1 MLAIQRLY
9 TFICNIQQ
17 LHEFDALLIK
27 GHQSKRSVC
36 KALFAKLKMP
46 TTLTEESLTN
56 PSDVEVMPAVATHD
70 WLLRNRLTRVEETW
84 AAVLE
89 DECGPALVA
98 LLTRLRELCA
108 PDGQAKAAD
117 ASPVL
122 KLIEELELSD
132 AIKMARAFA
141 LYFQLIN
148 IVEQHYEQRG
158 QQQQYRAAY
167 EDAAIASAEQ
177 TAAKKTGHSVGQ
189 SNGHTETSG
198 HSANSHSPN
207 SHSANNHT
215 ANELSSS
222 DPEAGRDVGTFYW
235 LFPTLKRLNVPP
247 KMIQRLL
254 DQLDV
259 RLVFTA
265 HPTEIVRH
273 TIRDKQRRISA
284 ILRQLDR
291 EEESARSLGLVS
303 SWEIN
308 ALQAQLVEEIRLWWR
323 TDELHQFKPS
333 VLDEVDFTL
342 HYFDVVLFDT
352 IPQLHQRICRA
363 LEGTFPT
370 LNPPRHNFCRF
381 GSWVGSDRDGNP
393 SVTPQVTWKT
403 ANFQR
408 NMVVGKYI
416 TSVKNLTH
424 LLSLSLHWS
433 EVLPEL
439 LESLEQDQTQMP
451 ELYDE
456 LAIRYR
462 QEPYRLKL
470 AYIEKRLENTLERS
484 NKLYNGEYL
493 QEQEANLDI
502 GVADGLIYRTGD
514 DFLSELKLIQTNL
527 KETNLVCQDL
537 EELICR
543 VEIYGFNLAQLDIR
557 QESTNHS
564 DAISEVAQY
573 LGVLDKSYNDLTEEE
588 RTSWL
593 IGELRTRRP
602 LIPGELPFSEKTSE
616 IIQTFRML
624 RRLHQEFGPDIC
636 QSYIISMSHTASD
649 LLEVALLA
657 KEAGLYDPA
666 TGISAIKVV
675 PLFETVEDLRRAP
688 DVMQQLWELPLYR
701 AMLQGGY
708 EAIEA
713 AKTKPEEAET
723 SLQEV
728 MLGYSDSNKD
738 SGFLSSNWEIHKAQR
753 ALQGIADNYNI
764 ALRIFHGRGGSVGRG
779 GGPAYEAILAQPGRS
794 VDGRIKITEQ
804 GEVLAS
810 KYNLPDLAL
819 YNLETVTTAV
829 IQGSV
834 LNNSFDAIEPWN
846 EIMERLSVRSRQ
858 HYRALIY
865 EQPDLVDFFH
875 QVTPVQEISQLQIS
889 SRPARRKGKRN
900 LEGLRAIPW
909 VFSWTQTRFLLPS
922 WYGVGTALNE
932 FIDENVEEHLEMLR
946 YFYSKWPFFKMVIS
960 KVEMTLSKVD
970 LQIAQHFVSQLSSD
984 EKREDF
990 QVMFD
995 QIAAEFYLTREVVLS
1010 ITNHSKLLDG
1020 DPALQR
1026 SVQLR
1031 NGSIVPLSFL
1041 QVALLKRLRE
1051 YGNDAVTGRVR
1062 SRYSKGELLR
1072 GALLTINGVAAGM
1085 RNTG

>member
-1 MLAIQRLY
+1 MSSTLSSIGSHP
-9 TFICNIQQ
+9 TGN
-17 LHEFDALLIK
+17 
-27 GHQSKRSVC
+27 S
-36 KALFAKLKMP
+36 P
-46 TTLTEESLTN
+46 TTLT
-56 PSDVEVMPAVATHD
+56 DAPANATGMTIPETMTQE
-70 WLLRNRLTRVEETW
+70 WLLRHRLKRVEETW
-84 AAVLE
+84 ASVLE
-89 DECGPALVA
+89 EECGPTLVA
-98 LLTRLRELCA
+98 LLTRLSQLCA
-108 PDGQAKAAD
+108 PDGQANAAD

-122 KLIEELELSD
+122 QLIEELELSD
-132 AIKMARAFA
+132 AIKMSRAFA

-158 QQQQYRAAY
+158 QQEQYRAAY
-167 EDAAIASAEQ
+167 EDAALASAE
-177 TAAKKTGHSVGQ
+177 TLYRSGEPSSAAAERT
-189 SNGHTETSG
+189 T
-198 HSANSHSPN
+198 ANSQKHSSFEGPN
-207 SHSANNHT
+207 NLAESATENR
-215 ANELSSS
+215 
-222 DPEAGRDVGTFYW
+222 RDVGTFYW

-247 KMIQRLL
+247 QMIQRLL
-254 DQLDV
+254 NQLDV

-273 TIRDKQRRISA
+273 TIRDKQRRISS

-291 EEESARSLGLVS
+291 EEESARAIGLSS
-303 SWEIN
+303 SWEIK
-308 ALQAQLVEEIRLWWR
+308 ALQEQLVEEIRLWWR

-352 IPQLHQRICRA
+352 IPKLYQRMCRA
-363 LEGTFPT
+363 LEGTFPSLT
-370 LNPPRHNFCRF
+370 PPAHNFCRF

-393 SVTPQVTWKT
+393 SVTPQITWKT
-403 ANFQR
+403 ANYQR
-408 NMVVGKYI
+408 NMVIGKYI
-416 TSVKNLTH
+416 GSIQKLTH

-451 ELYDE
+451 DIYEE

-470 AYIEKRLENTLERS
+470 AYIERRLKNTLARS
-484 NKLYNGEYL
+484 QKLYNGDYL
-493 QEQEANLDI
+493 QESESNLDSDTSS
-502 GVADGLIYRTGD
+502 GTLYSSGS
-514 DFLSELKLIQTNL
+514 DFLGELELIQTNL
-527 KETNLVCQDL
+527 QETGLVCKDL
-537 EELICR
+537 EELICQ

-557 QESTNHS
+557 QESTRHS
-564 DAISEVAQY
+564 DTIGEVTEY
-573 LGVLDKSYNDLTEEE
+573 LGLLDKPYNDLSEAEKTD
-588 RTSWL
+588 WL
-593 IGELRTRRP
+593 IKELGTRRP
-602 LIPGELPFSEKTSE
+602 MIPGELPFSDKASE
-616 IIQTFRML
+616 TIATFRMV
-624 RRLHQEFGPDIC
+624 RKLHQEFGLGIC

-657 KEAGLYDPA
+657 KEAGLYDPG
-666 TGISAIKVV
+666 TGISAIKIV

-688 DVMQQLWELPLYR
+688 DVMRQLWELPLYR
-701 AMLQGGY
+701 SMLQGGY
-708 EAIEA
+708 EAMKQA
-713 AKTKPEEAET
+713 TAKPESAGT
-723 SLQEV
+723 ALQEV

-738 SGFLSSNWEIHKAQR
+738 SGFLSSNWEIHKAQQ
-753 ALQGIADNYNI
+753 ALQAIAETYQV

-834 LNNSFDAIEPWN
+834 LGSSFDGISAWN
-846 EIMERLSVRSRQ
+846 ETMETLSVRSRE

-865 EQPDLVDFFH
+865 EQPDLVEFFH
-875 QVTPVQEISQLQIS
+875 QVTPIQEISQLQIS
-889 SRPARRKGKRN
+889 SRPARRGGKKT
-900 LEGLRAIPW
+900 LDGLRAIPW

-922 WYGVGTALNE
+922 WYGVGTALKE
-932 FIDENVEEHLEMLR
+932 FIDQEPEEHTKLLR
-946 YFYSKWPFFKMVIS
+946 YFYTKWPFFKMVIS
-960 KVEMTLSKVD
+960 KVEMTLAKVD
-970 LQIAQHFVSQLSSD
+970 LQIAHHYVDQLSSED
-984 EKREDF
+984 KREDF

-995 QIAAEFYLTREVVLS
+995 QIAAEFYLTREVVLT
-1010 ITNHSKLLDG
+1010 ITNHTNLLDG
-1020 DPALQR
+1020 DPGLQR

>member
-1 MLAIQRLY
+1 
-9 TFICNIQQ
+9 
-17 LHEFDALLIK
+17 
-27 GHQSKRSVC
+27 
-36 KALFAKLKMP
+36 MP
-46 TTLTEESLTN
+46 TTLTDVSE
-56 PSDVEVMPAVATHD
+56 VEVVPAVASQE
-70 WLLRNRLTRVEETW
+70 WLLRNRLKHVEGTW
-84 AAVLE
+84 ADVLE
-89 DECGPALVA
+89 DECGPTLVA
-98 LLTRLRELCA
+98 LLTRLRKLCA
-108 PDGQAKAAD
+108 PDGQAKSANAA
-117 ASPVL
+117 PVL
-122 KLIEELELSD
+122 QLIEELELSD

-167 EDAAIASAEQ
+167 EDAAIASAEKKKGAEPS
-177 TAAKKTGHSVGQ
+177 AAVHAESD
-189 SNGHTETSG
+189 
-198 HSANSHSPN
+198 SA
-207 SHSANNHT
+207 A
-215 ANELSSS
+215 ES
-222 DPEAGRDVGTFYW
+222 DEIDTGRDVGTFYW

-247 KMIQRLL
+247 QMIQRLL

-273 TIRDKQRRISA
+273 TIRDKQRRISS

-291 EEESARSLGLVS
+291 EEESARSLGLES
-303 SWEIN
+303 SWEIKS
-308 ALQAQLVEEIRLWWR
+308 LQSQLVEEIRLWWR

-352 IPQLHQRICRA
+352 IPQLYQRICRA
-363 LEGTFPT
+363 LQGTFPT
-370 LNPPRHNFCRF
+370 LKPPAQDFCRF

-393 SVTPQVTWKT
+393 SVTPQITWKT
-403 ANFQR
+403 ANYQR
-408 NMVVGKYI
+408 NMVIGKYVS
-416 TSVKNLTH
+416 SVQNLTH

-433 EVLPEL
+433 EVLPDL

-451 ELYDE
+451 EIYE
-456 LAIRYR
+456 KLAIRYR

-470 AYIEKRLENTLERS
+470 AYIEQRLLATAARS
-484 NKLYNGEYL
+484 EKLYNGDYL
-493 QEQEANLDI
+493 QEQEANLDSELAS
-502 GVADGLIYRTGD
+502 GRIYRSGD
-514 DFLSELKLIQTNL
+514 HFLRELQLIQSNL
-527 KETNLVCQDL
+527 KETGLVCKDL
-537 EELICR
+537 EKLICQ

-564 DAISEVAQY
+564 DTIDEVTQY
-573 LGVLDKSYNDLTEEE
+573 LGVLETPYNDLSEDEKNE
-588 RTSWL
+588 WL
-593 IGELRTRRP
+593 ISELRTRRP
-602 LIPGELPFSEKTSE
+602 LIPGELPFSDKASE
-616 IIQTFRML
+616 IIATFRMV
-624 RRLHQEFGPDIC
+624 RKLHQEFGPSIC
-636 QSYIISMSHTASD
+636 QSYIISMSHTTSD

-657 KEAGLYDPA
+657 KEAGLYDPV
-666 TGISAIKVV
+666 TGICALKIV

-688 DVMQQLWELPLYR
+688 DVMTQLWELPLYR
-701 AMLQGGY
+701 SMLQGGY
-708 EAIEA
+708 EALEA
-713 AKTKPEEAET
+713 AKAKPEEAET
-723 SLQEV
+723 ALQEV

-738 SGFLSSNWEIHKAQR
+738 SGFLSSNWEIHKAQQ
-753 ALQGIADNYNI
+753 ALQGIADKYTV

-834 LNNSFDAIEPWN
+834 LGSSFDSIEAWN
-846 EIMERLSVRSRQ
+846 EVMERLSVRSRQ

-900 LEGLRAIPW
+900 LDGLRAIPW

-922 WYGVGTALNE
+922 WYGVGTALKE
-932 FIDENVEEHLEMLR
+932 FMEENTEEHLKMLR
-946 YFYSKWPFFKMVIS
+946 YFYAKWPFFKMVIS
-960 KVEMTLSKVD
+960 KVEMTLAKVD
-970 LQIAQHFVSQLSSD
+970 LQIAQHYVNQLSSD
-984 EKREDF
+984 EKRADF
-990 QVMFD
+990 QAMFD
-995 QIAAEFYLTREVVLS
+995 QIAAEFYLTREVVLA
-1010 ITNHSKLLDG
+1010 ITDHSKLLDG
-1020 DPALQR
+1020 DLSLQR